1 MVRPD
6 GPIPARIM
14 LVGEAPGAQEEAE
27 GIPFVGESGKE
38 LNRMLQEAGITRSE
52 CFVTNVCRVRP
63 PGNDINHFIAKA
75 KKDRTDAHKELI
87 GRWVLPCI
95 VEGITLLNK
104 EISMVQPNII
114 VALGNT
120 PLWALTGLSGITRW
134 RGSMLYSSTHET
146 PRKVIPTIHPAA
158 VLREW

>member
-63 PGNDINHFIAKA
+63 PGNDINHFIAKV
-75 KKDRTDAHKELI
+75 KKDITKAHREHR
-87 GRWVLPCI
+87 GRWVLPPVMDGC
-95 VEGITLLNK
+95 GLL
-104 EISMVQPNII
+104 
-114 VALGNT
+114 
-120 PLWALTGLSGITRW
+120 
-134 RGSMLYSSTHET
+134 
-146 PRKVIPTIHPAA
+146 
-158 VLREW
+158 